1 MGAMLDSIQILC
13 FKLFSAW
20 VQVEH
25 TQDVY
30 ANLLLPSIQA
40 TGATSLGWTL
50 LPRLQASVLGP
61 LLLELAQ
68 AIRFRHADFNSQDLA
83 QLSVSFARVCEHMG
97 TFSSKDLSLVLWS
110 ASRHTYLADRCA
122 KIAAKEVMKRDL
134 SSFSAQD
141 LCMTAQ
147 CLAKLGGKGKDAE
160 ASLIKMHSRIH
171 TLERRSPVTEG
182 DRGLF
187 SWLIPLS
194 GTLWRR
200 DLCRRRGIADQ
211 DAQSYPHLGTTL
223 ARHRRTL
230 LVADSFVRNTMATGS
245 LPLLI
250 ALALAASSHAHS
262 FLDSN
267 EVTENEV
274 QQSLLNMAGTGNKG
288 ERRAELHKALLPTYT
303 ALPKNSQ
310 GLIDHQAARYVLHR
324 MFVQKYG
331 WYIKGLEPSGDH
343 WHHDSPDD
351 KPELGKVKEWVPTY
365 MQDLLEKQ
373 LHHKGLDLDGL
384 VQLAMALEELV
395 SHEAANRLKTAYQ
408 IHNLPMNQNLS
419 REDAAD
425 LVRTWYVG
433 FLLAGNF
440 SADSPEEV
448 HAKKAIFA
456 RKYSDWSDADNW
468 LMKLE
473 EQHYKG
479 KKAGRVRLS
488 TFYKKSLYSHWRF
501 TEKADYLRTLGA
513 LDDSDEKQPQVIIAN
528 YMMARPNC
536 LESSGLYAICCRNEC
551 EDLMGQLETN
561 LQTAV
566 ANPKQIASLVANM
579 SSDTVTAPRVLSP
592 VLLQRLEQVASA
604 NNGQVPLHGRLF
616 AQWMHHAYPRECPY
630 PHEFGTTSPQTPDEW
645 MKETGAAD
653 SSASVEEMQKQVES
667 DVCQLD
673 ENGKPKAGC
682 DEGEDLPWSQSEVG
696 SQYPA
701 GRRTL

>member
-1 MGAMLDSIQILC
+1 
-13 FKLFSAW
+13 
-20 VQVEH
+20 
-25 TQDVY
+25 
-30 ANLLLPSIQA
+30 
-40 TGATSLGWTL
+40 
-50 LPRLQASVLGP
+50 
-61 LLLELAQ
+61 
-68 AIRFRHADFNSQDLA
+68 
-83 QLSVSFARVCEHMG
+83 
-97 TFSSKDLSLVLWS
+97 
-110 ASRHTYLADRCA
+110 
-122 KIAAKEVMKRDL
+122 
-134 SSFSAQD
+134 
-141 LCMTAQ
+141 
-147 CLAKLGGKGKDAE
+147 
-160 ASLIKMHSRIH
+160 
-171 TLERRSPVTEG
+171 
-182 DRGLF
+182 
-187 SWLIPLS
+187 
-194 GTLWRR
+194 
-200 DLCRRRGIADQ
+200 
-211 DAQSYPHLGTTL
+211 
-223 ARHRRTL
+223 
-230 LVADSFVRNTMATGS
+230 MATGS

-262 FLDSN
+262 FLDST
-267 EVTENEV
+267 EVTENEMPPV
-274 QQSLLNMAGTGNKG
+274 QQSLLDMAGTGNKG

-310 GLIDHQAARYVLHR
+310 GLIDHQAVRYVLHR

-331 WYIKGLEPSGDH
+331 WYIKGLEPSGDQ

-479 KKAGRVRLS
+479 SPVPSYDSTLRLVQGIGETYFHFNDGECRALKTTLRDMEGKKAGRVRLS

-592 VLLQRLEQVASA
+592 ALLQRLEQVAAA

-682 DEGEDLPWSQSEVG
+682 DEGEDLPWSQSEELLVKSAAEAAKPTEKPLSPPPQASKKVQSSEPVAEAPATPTKAPAPPRRG
-696 SQYPA
+696 SGDVICGALLAAALAAALVFDYWRASVNSRQSKGEVFYLNQISSRDLASKFAICQKALIVWALASLAWVMDLLDTTIFSCSMCCGIIVVVLRNSGLDFRPK
-701 GRRTL
+701 RDMHKL